1 MHITEIDMGEIEQWA
16 PPAQRLHS
24 IVDELLSL
32 DSVFKRGLQFH
43 QFKDLFGIC
52 RGCRLVMTKRV
63 IPIHLCIPADMPK
76 ENVIDLTGE
85 E

>member
-1 MHITEIDMGEIEQWA
+1 MREIEQLA
-16 PPAQRLHS
+16 PPADRLRS

-32 DSVFKRGLQFH
+32 DSVLNPGLQFH
-43 QFKDLFGIC
+43 QFKSLFGIC
-52 RGCRLVMTKRV
+52 RQCRLVMTKRV
-63 IPIHLCIPADMPK
+63 IPIHLCIPADVPE